1 MESIYEGGA
10 DDKNAAGPLTD
21 RPVEAEEQL
30 AEKDDAPAES
40 LEKPQDESNVVAL
53 D

>member
-21 RPVEAEEQL
+21 RPGAGEEQL
-30 AEKDDAPAES
+30 AEKEITTHGS
-40 LEKPQDESNVVAL
+40 LAKA
-53 D
+53 